1 MKIILFL
8 MLVSGV
14 LFASTLDVQ
23 KEYENNKKELH
34 TLYKKA
40 YKVMQ
45 DIHYNGDKF
54 ELLHKTWYS
63 YEDKNCHF
71 LEKLLQEDDVYM
83 KCMNKAM
90 QERIQKYREWV
101 DF

>member
-8 MLVSGV
+8 MLLSGV
-14 LFASTLDVQ
+14 LFASSDVQ
-23 KEYENNKKELH
+23 QKYENNKKELH

-54 ELLHKTWYS
+54 DLLHKTWYN

-90 QERIQKYREWV
+90 QGRIQKYKEWV